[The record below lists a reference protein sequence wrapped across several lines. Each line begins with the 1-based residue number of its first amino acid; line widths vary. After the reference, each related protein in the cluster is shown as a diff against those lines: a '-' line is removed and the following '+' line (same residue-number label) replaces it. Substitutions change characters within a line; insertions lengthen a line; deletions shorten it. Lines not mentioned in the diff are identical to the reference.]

1 MKIKHKEQI
10 LKASRGKQQIVHKGI
25 PIRITADISTET
37 LQARREWQDMLKVM
51 KGKNK
56 QTNKKKN
63 LQPGLLYPSRIS
75 LRFKGKIK
83 NCIDK
88 QKLTEFSTTI

>member
-1 MKIKHKEQI
+1 MTY
-10 LKASRGKQQIVHKGI
+10 KGV
-25 PIRITADISTET
+25 PKRLRADFSTET

-75 LRFKGKIK
+75 LRFKGNIK
-83 NCIDK
+83 NCTDK